1 MSGVASGNITGQE
14 IKKNQ
19 GAENP
24 RRLLQVQIS
33 DDQDV
38 QTVELFGPS
47 GEDTAP
53 ANGSRVVILSIGN
66 AWKIAIGVDDGIT
79 PTAAAGEKILYA
91 INNGSIAA
99 KIHLKADG
107 KCDINGGTKSTLTYA
122 ALNTALQGLV
132 TAINAALAT
141 KQDAAGSPG
150 SLTLD
155 ISSSESPTV
164 RLP

>member
-1 MSGVASGNITGQE
+1 MTVSGNVTGQE
-14 IKKNQ
+14 IKPNM

-24 RRLLQVQIS
+24 RRLLQVQVT

-53 ANGSRVVILSIGN
+53 VNGSRVIILQIGN
-66 AWKIAIGVDDGIT
+66 AWKIAIGVDDGVT
-79 PTAAAGEKILYA
+79 PTADSGEKILYA
-91 INNGSIAA
+91 INNGAIAA

-107 KCDINGGTKSTLTYA
+107 KVDLNGGTKSAVSYA

-141 KQDAAGSPG
+141 KQDAPGSPG

-155 ISSSESPTV
+155 LSAAESATV